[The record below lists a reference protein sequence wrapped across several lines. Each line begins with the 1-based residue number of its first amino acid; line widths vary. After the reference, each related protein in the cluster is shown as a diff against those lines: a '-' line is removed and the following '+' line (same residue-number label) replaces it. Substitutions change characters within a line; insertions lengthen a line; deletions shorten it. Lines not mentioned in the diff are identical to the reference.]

1 MFQLKIKEKLKSL
14 GIKSGD
20 KVIVTSDVLKFL
32 IFLKNLSIR
41 YTLNNFIDDLINVVG
56 RKGNIIF
63 PTFNWDFCK
72 GKIFVAKGQNL

>member
-32 IFLKNLSIR
+32 IFLKKSIDKI
-41 YTLNNFIDDLINVVG
+41 YT
-56 RKGNIIF
+56 
-63 PTFNWDFCK
+63 
-72 GKIFVAKGQNL
+72 